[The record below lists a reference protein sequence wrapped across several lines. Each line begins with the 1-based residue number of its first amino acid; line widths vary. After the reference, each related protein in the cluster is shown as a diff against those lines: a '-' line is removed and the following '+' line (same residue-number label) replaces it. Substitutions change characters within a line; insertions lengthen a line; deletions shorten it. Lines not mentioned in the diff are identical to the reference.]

1 LRAHTSGREKEDEKE
16 GRKTKKRN
24 NRVKKCAR
32 MQECKKVLFS
42 EFPDE
47 VGKETIP
54 PACFAHISCEEREND
69 FECFGV
75 KNEFEGHG

>member
-1 LRAHTSGREKEDEKE
+1 
-16 GRKTKKRN
+16 
-24 NRVKKCAR
+24 
-32 MQECKKVLFS
+32 MQECRKVLFS

-47 VGKETIP
+47 VGKEAIP
-54 PACFAHISCEEREND
+54 PACFAHISCEEGVFGQEEEDEKGCESCEND